1 MSRISSRCDSSHE
14 SSNGFMWSPD
24 YGENESDSDTSS
36 SSSSS
41 SSSSVDRFSNNN
53 DYYRSRT
60 MSNKGLMINI
70 PNYLSKLSPTPSKS
84 NTADDLEGVLQGNE
98 ATRGRGKSLSKRIKD
113 NNLLVNSN
121 INKLNN
127 DSRDD
132 VLNRSP
138 IDIPEEF
145 KNIIKSRSNSISRT
159 RTNSISN
166 NDNNPVT
173 VSNTRNRTRGNSLL
187 SDTPSLSNLRNIASS
202 LESIN
207 SMNSLKN
214 SNSSL
219 LSNSNASGHIPMKN
233 LKKYLTTGDENYL
246 VDEDSDEDLF
256 MNNLSHQQHKK
267 RQFDLMVN
275 MTSSANLY
283 VLNELQ
289 ESDSEQ
295 EIERIKKDTK
305 RVDSSHNMA
314 LDKVESIDIN
324 MGLNFGSSFS
334 PKVRSE
340 MDFSSTLKANNLREY
355 NKVTPLDLY
364 GDSDRKAAGEDEEE
378 NGSPPGSSW
387 FLGGNV

>member
-1 MSRISSRCDSSHE
+1 MSRISSRCDSGHE
-14 SSNGFMWSPD
+14 NSNGFMWSQD
-24 YGENESDSDTSS
+24 YDANESDSDTSS

-70 PNYLSKLSPTPSKS
+70 PNYLSKLSPTPS
-84 NTADDLEGVLQGNE
+84 NTVDDLEAVFQGIETN
-98 ATRGRGKSLSKRIKD
+98 RGRGKSLSKRIKD
-113 NNLLVNSN
+113 NNLKVNSN
-121 INKLNN
+121 INKLHD

-132 VLNRSP
+132 LLSRSP
-138 IDIPEEF
+138 IDIPVEF
-145 KNIIKSRSNSISRT
+145 KDIIKSRSNSISRT
-159 RTNSISN
+159 RTNSISY
-166 NDNNPVT
+166 DNLPVN
-173 VSNTRNRTRGNSLL
+173 VSNTGNRTRGNSMR

-207 SMNSLKN
+207 SINSQKN

-219 LSNSNASGHIPMKN
+219 MSNTNANGHIPMKN
-233 LKKYLTTGDENYL
+233 LKKYLTTGDEMYL
-246 VDEDSDEDLF
+246 VDDDSDEDLF
-256 MNNLSHQQHKK
+256 MNNLSHQQQKK
-267 RQFDLMVN
+267 RQYDLMVN

-305 RVDSSHNMA
+305 LVDSSNNMA

-334 PKVRSE
+334 PEVRSE
-340 MDFSSTLKANNLREY
+340 MDFASTLKANNLGEY
-355 NKVTPLDLY
+355 KKVTPIDLY
-364 GDSDRKAAGEDEEE
+364 GDSDKKNEDEKKEE
-378 NGSPPGSSW
+378 NDSPSGSSW